1 VIRRIVDVPKV
12 TDGAP
17 DDPDWHPL
25 QHHFRLS
32 AFGLNAFVAR
42 EEGQELV
49 GEHDEAESGQE
60 EVYVVTEGRARFWI
74 DGWEQ
79 DVPAGFVV
87 ALPDPAVRRRAVAL
101 EAGTTVLAI
110 GGPAR
115 ESFPSTWNASHFE
128 NVARADDPPT
138 LEP

>member
-12 TDGAP
+12 TDGEA

-25 QHHFRLS
+25 THHFGLT

-42 EEGQELV
+42 AEGQELV
-49 GEHDEAESGQE
+49 GEHDETGSGQE
-60 EVYVVTEGRARFWI
+60 EVYVVTAGRARFWL
-74 DGWEQ
+74 DGWVH
-79 DVPAGFVV
+79 DVDAGCVV
-87 ALPDPAVRRRAVAL
+87 VLRPEVRRSAVAL
-101 EAGTTVLAI
+101 EEGTTLLAI

-115 ESFPSTWNASHFE
+115 EHFESTWNDSHFE
-128 NVARADDPPT
+128 GVPRADDVPT